1 MKKTIIAVEYKT
13 VQNVKTSSKT
23 NILDWFDIIS
33 FFETPN
39 LINDSDD
46 FPLGVSDLYC
56 PWRRLSFRKTI
67 TITQCSKSL

>member
-1 MKKTIIAVEYKT
+1 MKKTIIAVKYKT
-13 VQNVKTSSKT
+13 VKNVKTSSKT

-46 FPLGVSDLYC
+46 FHLGVSDLYC
-56 PWRRLSFRKTI
+56 SWRRLSLDRLL
-67 TITQCSKSL
+67 Q